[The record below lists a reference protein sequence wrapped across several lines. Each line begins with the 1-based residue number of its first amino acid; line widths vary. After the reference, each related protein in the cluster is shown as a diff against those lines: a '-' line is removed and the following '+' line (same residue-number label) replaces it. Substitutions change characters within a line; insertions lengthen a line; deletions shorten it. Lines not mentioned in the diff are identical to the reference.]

1 MNMTRITMDRPQA
14 SPLAGPKSAPSPACI
29 RMMTHAT
36 TLFSG
41 SSACTS

>member
-1 MNMTRITMDRPQA
+1 MDRPQA
-14 SPLAGPKSAPSPACI
+14 SPVAGPKSEPSTACI

-36 TLFSG
+36 KLFSG